1 MSYTLQFYDV
11 LRYWPTFAEGLVMTC
26 VFTLGAIALSLV
38 IGTLAALGRL
48 SNVRLLRAVA
58 TIYVEFVRN
67 TPALILLF
75 ILYFGLPN
83 MGLRPSSAV
92 AAVVGLG
99 LYSGSYVAEIVRSG
113 IQAVHPNQIQAG
125 QSLGM
130 TRAQIFT
137 WIVSIPAFSYVY
149 PALCGQFI
157 LLMLGTSIVSAIGA
171 EELTAAA
178 SRISSVTFRTME
190 AYVVIIAVYLVLSV
204 ALRAGLKA
212 LGRRVFRFR
221 AFVSDM
227 RGTV

>member
-1 MSYTLQFYDV
+1 MSYTFQFGDV
-11 LRYWPTFAEGLVMTC
+11 LRYWPTLAEGFVMTC

-38 IGTLAALGRL
+38 VGTLAALGRL
-48 SNVRLLRAVA
+48 SRFPALRLIAGV
-58 TIYVEFVRN
+58 YVEFVRN

-83 MGLRPSSAV
+83 LGLRFSPGV

-113 IQAVHPNQIQAG
+113 IQAVHANQIQAG
-125 QSLGM
+125 LSLGM
-130 TRAQIFT
+130 TPTQIFT
-137 WIVSIPAFSYVY
+137 WVVSVPAFSYIY

-171 EELTAAA
+171 EELTAAG
-178 SRISSVTFRTME
+178 SRIQSVTFRSME
-190 AYVVIIAVYLVLSV
+190 TYVIILIVYLLLSI

-212 LGRRVFRFR
+212 IGKRLFRFR
-221 AFVSDM
+221 VLARDAGGVA
-227 RGTV
+227 